1 MSHPDMIPLNEEQC
15 SALLE
20 AAQTMTDIARRAS
33 NTICKVDDPLQ
44 IETTIIGMCVAT
56 LIAQEAAYGTDAKR
70 KPMGTGGHI
79 LEARLLGAGAGIG
92 QIIGQLPGNVML
104 RVTEAVTHGISQGI
118 TKSMRFK

>member
-1 MSHPDMIPLNEEQC
+1 MIPLTEEQC

-44 IETTIIGMCVAT
+44 IETTIISMCVAT
-56 LIAQEAAYGTDAKR
+56 LIAQEAAYGTDTKR
-70 KPMGTGGHI
+70 KPMGTRGHI
-79 LEARLLGAGAGIG
+79 LEARILGAGAGIG

-104 RVTEAVTHGISQGI
+104 RVTEAVTHGISDGI